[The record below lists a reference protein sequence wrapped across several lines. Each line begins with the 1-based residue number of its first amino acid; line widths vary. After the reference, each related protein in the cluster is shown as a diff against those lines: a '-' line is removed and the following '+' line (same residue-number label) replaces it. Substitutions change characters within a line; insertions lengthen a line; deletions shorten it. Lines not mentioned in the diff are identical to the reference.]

1 MKKITTL
8 TLVGAMSALALSATA
23 ASAQP
28 GWTPI
33 NQRQAQLD
41 QRIDQGVRHGDLNR
55 REAHQLRVEFNR
67 IAQLEARYRANGLSP
82 RERADLDRRFDRLS
96 ARIHAERHDGQRG

>member
-1 MKKITTL
+1 MKKFATF

-33 NQRQAQLD
+33 NQRQAQLE
-41 QRIDQGVRHGDLNR
+41 QRIDQGVRHGDLTR
-55 REAHQLRVEFNR
+55 REARQLRVDFNH
-67 IAQLEARYRANGLSP
+67 IAQLETRYRVDGLSP
-82 RERADLDRRFDRLS
+82 RERADLDRRFDQLS
-96 ARIHAERHDGQRG
+96 ARIRMERHDAQRG